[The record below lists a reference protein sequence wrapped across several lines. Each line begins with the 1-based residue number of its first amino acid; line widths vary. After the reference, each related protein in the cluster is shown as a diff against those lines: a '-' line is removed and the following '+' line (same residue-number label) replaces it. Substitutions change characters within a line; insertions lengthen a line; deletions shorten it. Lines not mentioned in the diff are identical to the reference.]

1 LERKIAIATRGLDN
15 HFIIHLRRLQ
25 RRQNIETICNY
36 IIAMN
41 TEINPVLAH
50 KKDQLQVLCYYL
62 SEYYCNQNQN
72 QNQNQNN
79 KNNQNKNKSFYEMT
93 RDDILGYLDNGRK
106 TEESDPYHKWTD
118 AYNLHRLYL
127 MGFFKWLYHQDIFD
141 SKIRQNPDIVKI
153 YPN

>member
-72 QNQNQNN
+72 QNN

-93 RDDILGYLDNGRK
+93 RDDILGYLANVARQKNQIHIINGLTRITCVDYILWVSLNGCTIK
-106 TEESDPYHKWTD
+106 TSLT
-118 AYNLHRLYL
+118 
-127 MGFFKWLYHQDIFD
+127 
-141 SKIRQNPDIVKI
+141 
-153 YPN
+153 